1 MSLNI
6 LDNNQRDAIA
16 LRQDRKAKFVLF
28 RELAPEGH
36 KEWLVPAAP
45 ARRKA
50 CWGRAKPSSVR
61 SAWLWQIRLGR
72 GHGAS
77 RLALGWPWHGR
88 GVKCGAVLYVA
99 LERRQIVIRRAIA
112 FREHYQVPDAP
123 FAIVG
128 GVYDLRTSQAVNEL
142 ITVVKQIEEETA
154 EELVLI
160 VIDTISRALCGGDE
174 NSSKDMGAIV
184 AATSRLQTA
193 TKAHVLWVHHM
204 PQDGQRGLGATV
216 HCSGLWTPPF
226 TWRSCRTTFVAPR
239 WSRPTTPRRATSNLF
254 LGECHYWARNDRT
267 DHSAS

>member
-36 KEWLVPAAP
+36 KEWLVKGLLGAGEASAVYGVPGCG
-45 ARRKA
+45 K
-50 CWGRAKPSSVR
+50 SVLVEDM
-61 SAWLWQIRLGR
+61 ALHI
-72 GHGAS
+72 
-77 RLALGWPWHGR
+77 ALGWPWHGR

-204 PQDGQRGLGATV
+204 PQDGAERLQGPRCTARGYGHHHSRGEAV
-216 HCSGLWTPPF
+216 GR
-226 TWRSCRTTFVAPR
+226 RS
-239 WSRPTTPRRATSNLF
+239 
-254 LGECHYWARNDRT
+254 
-267 DHSAS
+267 